1 MPISQER
8 LITLIAHADTALS
21 AFDSARKYIKGI
33 QLAETISEL
42 NSAKVH
48 TSDQTTKDILTK
60 AVGDITTILTYVNEI
75 EIPQELRDAIA
86 KERLHFQQNR
96 KKNDLMARYNRVRR
110 SIQHN
115 AELSHAQVPTFDW
128 LYGANA
134 QAPNAQGPT
143 QSAEPPGAQAP
154 TQAPYGQGPTEK
166 PLTIEERIARRKA
179 NGQSDEK
186 LAKPRSDSVFPPGET
201 DTLTPA
207 QSAAL
212 TPNKAQGHYDPDII
226 STSVPSIED
235 MTEDETPAD
244 RPVL

>member
-1 MPISQER
+1 MPITQDRIISVVTHAST
-8 LITLIAHADTALS
+8 LIKTLDMLRNLAKTIDIRENNILMNSLIAHN
-21 AFDSARKYIKGI
+21 
-33 QLAETISEL
+33 Q
-42 NSAKVH
+42 
-48 TSDQTTKDILTK
+48 DQTTKDGIMHIYQSLSILHE
-60 AVGDITTILTYVNEI
+60 AITEI
-75 EIPQELRDAIA
+75 EVPQTVRNNIMEEEI
-86 KERLHFQQNR
+86 HF
-96 KKNDLMARYNRVRR
+96 KKWFKHNKATANYVRVRR
-110 SIQHN
+110 SIARN
-115 AELSHAQVPTFDW
+115 LAASIAQVPTFDW
-128 LYGANA
+128 L
-134 QAPNAQGPT
+134 T
-143 QSAEPPGAQAP
+143 QAP